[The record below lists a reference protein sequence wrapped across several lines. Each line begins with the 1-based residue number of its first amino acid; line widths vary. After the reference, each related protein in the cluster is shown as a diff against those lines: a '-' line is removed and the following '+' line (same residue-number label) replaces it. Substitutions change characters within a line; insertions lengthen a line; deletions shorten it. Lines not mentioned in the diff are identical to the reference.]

1 MGSLNFEKQVFIGDA
16 SVKYGWSIEETR
28 RLLRERYET
37 FDPDLINEYD
47 NYLADIKS
55 RTIAALSSDKPK
67 VVHIKDA
74 NCPICGAPIVNDDKW
89 FGKYTRT
96 PGWSCTNGG
105 TTHFLW
111 WKANNIRR
119 KQGLPIVFEEHE
131 GSGL

>member
-1 MGSLNFEKQVFIGDA
+1 MASIAFERQVFIGDS

-28 RLLRERYET
+28 RLLREKYEN
-37 FDPDLINEYD
+37 FDPDLIPEYD

-55 RTIAALSSDKPK
+55 RTPVVLSSDKPK
-67 VVHIKDA
+67 VVHME
-74 NCPICGAPIVNDDKW
+74 NVSCPICGAPIVNDDKW